1 MTPKRQEIYLK
12 KNWLL
17 KSNSELCNT
26 LKLSETGLKKRA
38 KKLNLPNKKPL
49 KKVLSPSEVINHH
62 KETLTNRSQHKND
75 TKAIKQL
82 LEQNEQLQ
90 KELEASVEIKK
101 GLKPFVMEYRVS
113 DKLGEA
119 VAVAVA
125 SDFHIEET
133 VRPETV
139 NGLNK
144 YTLDIAKARA
154 EQFFV
159 NTLKLVEKEQTATRI
174 DTLVLMLLGD
184 FISGNIHEE
193 LLETCSLRPIEAI
206 ILAENLL
213 VSGID
218 YLLANS
224 KLKLIIPC
232 HVGNHTRIT
241 KKVHIGTETGN
252 SLETFMYC
260 HMREHY
266 KNNKR
271 VTFAIA
277 EGYLSYLKVWDFTIC
292 MHHGHSLKFN
302 GGIGGLT
309 IPVRKAISQWEKLR
323 HADLYVM
330 GHWHTLFDGGNFIVN
345 GSLIGYN
352 PFAMFIKADFERPR
366 QSFFLISKKYN
377 AKTVS
382 IPIMF
387 DQ

>member
-1 MTPKRQEIYLK
+1 MTPKKPTPKQVVEQH
-12 KNWLL
+12 
-17 KSNSELCNT
+17 
-26 LKLSETGLKKRA
+26 
-38 KKLNLPNKKPL
+38 KKLIANQTK
-49 KKVLSPSEVINHH
+49 
-62 KETLTNRSQHKND
+62 QQND
-75 TKAIKQL
+75 QKAIKHL
-82 LEQNEQLQ
+82 LAQNEKLERELQ
-90 KELEASVEIKK
+90 ASLKIQK
-101 GLKPFVMEYRVS
+101 GIRPFKMDYIVS

-125 SDFHIEET
+125 SDFHLEET

-144 YTLDIAKARA
+144 YTLEIAKART

-206 ILAENLL
+206 IMAENLL

-277 EGYLSYLKVWDFTIC
+277 EGYLSYLKIWDFNIC

-302 GGIGGLT
+302 GGVGGLT

-323 HADLYVM
+323 HSDLYVF

-352 PFAMFIKADFERPR
+352 PFAVFIKADFERPR
-366 QSFFLISKKYN
+366 QAFFLISKKYN
-377 AKTVS
+377 AKTVT